1 MGRLRAGESPHP
13 LRFETP
19 VTVTV
24 ELVHSEMADRASL
37 LPEVRRLEGK
47 RIELVA
53 DDVPTA
59 YRAFR
64 AAVTLARA

>member
-1 MGRLRAGESPHP
+1 
-13 LRFETP
+13 
-19 VTVTV
+19 VTV
-24 ELVHSEMADRASL
+24 ELVHSEMADRAAI
-37 LPEVRRLEGK
+37 LPGVRRLEGK
-47 RIELVA
+47 RIELAA